1 MKNKKSNW
9 GFSMLI
15 LLFSIG
21 FFLLFKNVLPEK
33 IFPEVAKL
41 DNDHIVVDEWMESAM
56 NDTLQNDSIPEV
68 SSQIESPEPEKTD
81 SIAVQKTLDSS
92 IMTPEEKDANEL
104 EKQYFLEFFYEQLF
118 NLELNPDSEKVR
130 IAYFGDSMTDGD
142 LIVQDVR
149 RKFQEKYGGR
159 GVGFVP
165 IISESANSRASI
177 VHRFSKD
184 WTTYSFMKK
193 YEKKHAYSVS
203 GMVSY
208 ADSLSTP
215 FLKYSAGV
223 NATNNLMP
231 NPVLYYGQS
240 QNDSAEVRMIIKTDT
255 LLYNLQSD
263 KLLNKLELKPG
274 IYSKFELDFYKADSI
289 PFYGVNFDVPAGI
302 QVDNFSKRGNSGL
315 PLTQLNW
322 QLMRQFQKDLHYD
335 LIVLHFGTNV
345 LNSKTFNYSW
355 YQNRMKKVVAYM
367 RNAFPESSILVISIA
382 DKSTKYD
389 NEMKTDSAV
398 NYLRAAQQKFA
409 TQEKTGFIDLYALMG
424 GEGSMVEW
432 VEGEPAKANKDYMHF
447 NSLGARKIGEMIF
460 NTLEDGFQNYK
471 LRREETELKESIEKD
486 SLSEENSEEKIKNEI
501 QKDTTEVLQP

>member
-1 MKNKKSNW
+1 MKINKSNW
-9 GFSMLI
+9 GLSLLI

-21 FFLLFKNVLPEK
+21 FFLIFKNFLPEK
-33 IFPEVAKL
+33 IFPEIAKL
-41 DNDHIVVDEWMESAM
+41 DTDRIVVDEWMESAM
-56 NDTLQNDSIPEV
+56 KDTLQNDSIPDLTEEV
-68 SSQIESPEPEKTD
+68 IATETSAKDSVSTPVKTIDESVTTAQNHELTE
-81 SIAVQKTLDSS
+81 
-92 IMTPEEKDANEL
+92 EEK
-104 EKQYFLEFFYEQLF
+104 QFFLEYFYAQLF
-118 NLELNPDSEKVR
+118 NLEMNPDGEKVR

-165 IISESANSRASI
+165 IVSESANSRASI

-184 WTTYSFMKK
+184 WTTFTFMKK
-193 YEKKHAYSVS
+193 YEQKHAYAVS

-208 ADSLSTP
+208 ADSLSRP

-240 QNDSAEVRMIIKTDT
+240 TNDSAKVRMITKTDT
-255 LLYNLQSD
+255 TFFDLKSD
-263 KLLNKLELKPG
+263 NLLNKLPLKSG
-274 IYSKFELDFYKADSI
+274 IFSKFELDFYKADSI
-289 PFYGVNFDVPAGI
+289 PFYGVNFDVPVGV

-322 QLMRQFQKDLHYD
+322 QLMRQFQKELHYD
-335 LIVLHFGTNV
+335 LIILHFGTNV
-345 LNSKTFNYSW
+345 LNSNSFNYGW
-355 YQNRMKKVVAYM
+355 YQNRMKKVVNYI

-398 NYLRAAQQKFA
+398 NYLRAAQQNYA
-409 TQEKTGFIDLYALMG
+409 AREKTGFIDLYALMG
-424 GEGSMVEW
+424 GEGSMVKW
-432 VEGEPAKANKDYMHF
+432 VEEEPAKANKDYMHF

-460 NTLEDGFQNYK
+460 DKIEEGYQDYK
-471 LRREETELKESIEKD
+471 IRREKEEAEKQQESD
-486 SLSEENSEEKIKNEI
+486 SMSEPNHTEKIEHEI
-501 QKDTTEVLQP
+501 QKDTTKVL